1 MTRINLYPWRAD
13 TDERLKKQFIVL
25 ISAVNI
31 VVLLV
36 MIVISCIY
44 YFNITAQEAS
54 NAYINEELVEMNR
67 KLRQIEQLKSQKEA
81 LITRLTVIEEVEHDR
96 YSTVYLFNEMANL
109 INAWV
114 VLKDIKRDG
123 SLIKINGYAGSNG
136 DVAKFLKAL
145 ESSKYFNTPELNQIK
160 VEQKAPASPNNQ
172 TVSIDS
178 TSGLNHLF
186 ELQFYQNKPKARVDE
201 ATNIKKSK
209 DAKDVKDVK
218 DVNPN
223 KENTNVDKTIK

>member
-25 ISAVNI
+25 ISAINI
-31 VVLLV
+31 AVLLV
-36 MIVISCIY
+36 MIIISCVY
-44 YFNITAQEAS
+44 YFNISAQEAS

-67 KLRQIEQLKSQKEA
+67 KLRQIEQLKSQKDT

-96 YSTVYLFNEMANL
+96 YSTVYLFNEMASL

-114 VLKDIKRDG
+114 VLKDIKREGD
-123 SLIKINGYAGSNG
+123 LVKINGSAGSNG

-145 ESSKYFNTPELNQIK
+145 ESSKYFNAPELNQIK
-160 VEQKAPASPNNQ
+160 VEQRASATSSNPTIAN
-172 TVSIDS
+172 DS

-186 ELQFYQNKPKARVDE
+186 ELQFYQNKPKARIDE
-201 ATNIKKSK
+201 AKNIKKP
-209 DAKDVKDVK
+209 KDVK

-223 KENTNVDKTIK
+223 KENTNLDKTIK

>member
-31 VVLLV
+31 AVLLA
-36 MIVISCIY
+36 MIVISCVY

-67 KLRQIEQLKSQKEA
+67 KLRQIEQLKSQKDA
-81 LITRLTVIEEVEHDR
+81 LITRLTVIQEVEHDR
-96 YSTVYLFNEMANL
+96 YSTVYLFNEMASL
-109 INAWV
+109 INSWI
-114 VLKDIKRDG
+114 VLKDIKREG
-123 SLIKINGYAGSNG
+123 SLIKVNGYAGSNG

-160 VEQKAPASPNNQ
+160 VEQKSPINSSSPMVAN
-172 TVSIDS
+172 DS

-186 ELQFYQNKPKARVDE
+186 ELQFYQNKPKTEIDE
-201 ATNIKKSK
+201 SKNTQKAKNVK
-209 DAKDVKDVK
+209 DAKDV
-218 DVNPN
+218 NLN